1 MGYET
6 VLIDAAPGTAP
17 EDGIRCLVLN
27 RPQVMN
33 AMNTQMFVELREAL
47 HELAFDE
54 GLRVLVVTGA
64 GERAFSTGGDL
75 KQRDGMTEL
84 AWRKQHQ
91 LAEEVLL
98 AVKDFPRPVL
108 AAVEGHAHGGG
119 CELAL
124 MCDWIVAART
134 AVFSLPEVR
143 RGIMPGGG
151 GIQNLVR
158 AVGGRRAK
166 QLLLT
171 ARRFS
176 AEQAAA
182 WGMVTTL
189 VEAGQA
195 LAAAV
200 AEASEIALAAPMSVH
215 YAKLAASRGGEVDF
229 HTGYALDI
237 AAYNVLVSSQDRLE
251 GVRAFNEKRAPRW
264 SGR

>member
-6 VLIDAAPGTAP
+6 LLIDAAPGTAP

-27 RPQVMN
+27 RPEVMN
-33 AMNTQMFVELREAL
+33 AMNTQMFADLRDAL
-47 HELAFDE
+47 HELAFDD
-54 GLRVLVVTGA
+54 GLRVLIVTGA
-64 GERAFSTGGDL
+64 GERAFCTGGDL
-75 KQRDGMTEL
+75 KQRDGMSDL
-84 AWRKQHQ
+84 AWRRQHQ
-91 LAEEVLL
+91 LAEEALL

-158 AVGGRRAK
+158 AVGARRAK

-176 AEQAAA
+176 AEQASA

-189 VEAGQA
+189 AEAGQA
-195 LAAAV
+195 LAEAV
-200 AEASEIALAAPMSVH
+200 AEAREIALAAPMSVH

-237 AAYNVLVSSQDRLE
+237 AAYNVLVSSEDRLE